1 MNHKISSFII
11 LSLIVWEISAQ
22 SFLSTNKLWSTMS
35 GPVSGCSS
43 YFCSSYYT
51 KFDGDTLVDG
61 IRYMKALRSDD
72 QQMKKWIIE
81 GFIRE
86 ETNKKVFYRDITAKE
101 ECLLYDFGCKA
112 GDTLFLNCVC
122 RESGFLVD
130 SIKTFVNDG
139 VARKYFYLTYLKI
152 KTTKEVWIEGIG
164 STLGILNGGSFSHCM
179 TGGGEALLCF
189 TEDGI
194 KKYQS
199 PLVSNY
205 CFLNPDIIDGISP
218 EKTISEFKVY
228 PNPVSGKLFVQF
240 PAITAENYTL
250 ELYSVKGELVKTEC
264 VEAFANLCQI
274 DVSSLRNGTYILRVI
289 LDSEKYAEEA
299 IVIKQ

>member
-1 MNHKISSFII
+1 M
-11 LSLIVWEISAQ
+11 
-22 SFLSTNKLWSTMS
+22 
-35 GPVSGCSS
+35 
-43 YFCSSYYT
+43 
-51 KFDGDTLVDG
+51 
-61 IRYMKALRSDD
+61 
-72 QQMKKWIIE
+72 
-81 GFIRE
+81 
-86 ETNKKVFYRDITAKE
+86 
-101 ECLLYDFGCKA
+101 
-112 GDTLFLNCVC
+112 
-122 RESGFLVD
+122 VD
-130 SIKTFVNDG
+130 SIKTVVTDG
-139 VARKYFYLTYLKI
+139 IPSKYFYLTYLEF
-152 KTTKEVWIEGIG
+152 KTRKELWIEGIG
-164 STLGILNGGSFSHCM
+164 STLGILNGGSFNHCL
-179 TGGGEALLCF
+179 TGGEEVLLCYY
-189 TEDGI
+189 EAGI

-264 VEAFANLCQI
+264 VEAYTKLCQI

-289 LDSEKYAEEA
+289 LDSGKYAEEA